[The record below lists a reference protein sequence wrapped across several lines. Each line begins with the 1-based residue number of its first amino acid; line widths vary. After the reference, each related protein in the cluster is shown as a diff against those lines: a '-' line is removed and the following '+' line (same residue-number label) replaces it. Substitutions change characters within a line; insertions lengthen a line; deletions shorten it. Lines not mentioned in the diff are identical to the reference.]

1 VGWPSEWRTTT
12 WVRRLAARPSAH
24 PGGCRRRIP
33 YVDEASQQRLL
44 TITQVA
50 ERTQLPVEMI
60 RWLRQQGRFAPDVKV
75 DRRLLW
81 DVADLDAWLIVEQR
95 QSAA

>member
-1 VGWPSEWRTTT
+1 
-12 WVRRLAARPSAH
+12 
-24 PGGCRRRIP
+24 
-33 YVDEASQQRLL
+33 LL